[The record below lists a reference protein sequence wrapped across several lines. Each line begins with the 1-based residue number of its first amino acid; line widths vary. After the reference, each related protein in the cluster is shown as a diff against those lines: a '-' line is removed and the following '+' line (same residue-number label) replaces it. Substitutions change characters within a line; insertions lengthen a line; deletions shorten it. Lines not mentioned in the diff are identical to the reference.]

1 MRATKLEHTERLKTN
16 LKRLE
21 TTHVD
26 ELVVFTSKDRKLYKR
41 LHEYRKYNQIAS
53 TLRELIDLGLKVK
66 GY

>member
-1 MRATKLEHTERLKTN
+1 MRATKLDHITRLETN

-41 LHEYRKYNQIAS
+41 LHDYRKYNQIAS
-53 TLRELIDLGLKVK
+53 TLRELIDIGLKVK

>member
-1 MRATKLEHTERLKTN
+1 MKATKLDHTTRLEVN

-41 LHEYRKYNQIAS
+41 LHDYRKYNQIAS